1 MAQMCTGS
9 PRLWEAEGMVR
20 TTKSQAEQ
28 GSKLFPGCVDLCQA
42 GGEALAVSRALQGY
56 TEPVPAFGR

>member
-1 MAQMCTGS
+1 
-9 PRLWEAEGMVR
+9 MVR